1 MNKTVGIILIVAAV
15 GILLL
20 GSVLLGAYYVG
31 EGTLTIGAAVLG
43 FVILNIV
50 LVIPLLAGGI
60 IALSKAKSE
69 AVDDAE
75 EKDLRTILDAV
86 KAKGQ
91 VDISELVIDLQSDRE
106 TVKDM
111 IYRLVGMGI
120 FEGYIN
126 WDEGVLYSED
136 AANLRDLEECK
147 HCNGKLKL
155 VGKGTV
161 ACPFCGTEYFLP

>member
-1 MNKTVGIILIVAAV
+1 MNKTVGIILIVAAIGV
-15 GILLL
+15 LLL
-20 GSVLLGAYYVG
+20 GSVLLGAYYV
-31 EGTLTIGAAVLG
+31 EGSLTISAALLG
-43 FVILNIV
+43 FVILSIV

-60 IALSKAKSE
+60 LLLSRAKRE

-75 EKDLRTILDAV
+75 SKDLRMILDAV
-86 KAKGQ
+86 KTKGQ
-91 VDISELVIDLQSDRE
+91 VEISQLVIDLQSDRE
-106 TVKDM
+106 TVRDQ

-120 FEGYIN
+120 FEGYVN

-136 AANLRDLEECK
+136 AAELRNLEECK

>member
-1 MNKTVGIILIVAAV
+1 MNKIVGIILIIAAAV
-15 GILLL
+15 VLMI
-20 GSVLLGAYYVG
+20 GSVWLAATAAEGSLRVSGAVVG
-31 EGTLTIGAAVLG
+31 FAL
-43 FVILNIV
+43 LNIV

-60 IALSKAKSE
+60 LVLSRAKRETVDEEE
-69 AVDDAE
+69 AKE
-75 EKDLRTILDAV
+75 LRTILDAV
-86 KAKGQ
+86 KTKGQ
-91 VDISELVIDLQSDRE
+91 VEISQLVIDLQSDRE
-106 TVKDM
+106 TVRDQ

-136 AANLRDLEECK
+136 AANLRNLEECK
-147 HCNGKLKL
+147 HCNGKLEL